1 MVHGLAID
9 LEFKDTTVNLVD
21 EENGL
26 DLFTECL
33 TEHSLG
39 LHANT
44 FDVVDDDKSTISNSE
59 SSSDF

>member
-1 MVHGLAID
+1 LVHGLAID

-44 FDVVDDDKSTISNSE
+44 FDVVDDD
-59 SSSDF
+59 